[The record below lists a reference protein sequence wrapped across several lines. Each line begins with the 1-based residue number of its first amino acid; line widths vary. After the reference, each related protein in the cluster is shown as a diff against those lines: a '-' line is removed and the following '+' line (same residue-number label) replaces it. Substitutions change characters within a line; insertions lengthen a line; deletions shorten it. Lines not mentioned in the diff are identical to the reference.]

1 MDEKQSKIFSPI
13 ESILTLCCICF
24 LLILPPPLLLI
35 PPFLISFFVLES
47 GFPGKQIFT
56 KILKSHN
63 FQIRS
68 WLTFTTVN
76 IYTLRLTDKERQKDR
91 KEETCVIWQ
100 NFWCILGRRVCSMVK
115 YNEPPTRLADLNDPL
130 VQTMVQWS
138 FDTGD
143 PGEALTL
150 GIQRLS
156 HLGSLDTLVSLS

>member
-1 MDEKQSKIFSPI
+1 
-13 ESILTLCCICF
+13 
-24 LLILPPPLLLI
+24 
-35 PPFLISFFVLES
+35 
-47 GFPGKQIFT
+47 
-56 KILKSHN
+56 
-63 FQIRS
+63 
-68 WLTFTTVN
+68 
-76 IYTLRLTDKERQKDR
+76 
-91 KEETCVIWQ
+91 
-100 NFWCILGRRVCSMVK
+100 MVK